1 MGCRQATLL
10 GTVEELIFISSSSVA
25 HDGWLVEVTRVSV
38 DHVPNLCVTPH
49 LHIHRQGS
57 ALHIGMDPEIEAAL
71 AALTDATVGSRGR
84 VAVGNAAHRSQP
96 LPTATTSS
104 TSLSALARFAEAA
117 DHGSDECATK
127 DPVGSSG
134 ADPMKRLQQVC
145 PPPPVDLCTFLF
157 FRVFFS
163 VFISW

>member
-1 MGCRQATLL
+1 MA
-10 GTVEELIFISSSSVA
+10 
-25 HDGWLVEVTRVSV
+25 GWLKSHV

-84 VAVGNAAHRSQP
+84 VAVGNATHRSQP

-127 DPVGSSG
+127 DRVGSSG
-134 ADPMKRLQQVC
+134 GDPMKRLQQVC
-145 PPPPVDLCTFLF
+145 PPPPDICTFS
-157 FRVFFS
+157 FS
-163 VFISW
+163 GCFSQS

>member
-1 MGCRQATLL
+1 MA
-10 GTVEELIFISSSSVA
+10 
-25 HDGWLVEVTRVSV
+25 GWLKSHV
-38 DHVPNLCVTPH
+38 DHVPDLCVTPH
-49 LHIHRQGS
+49 LPIHRQGS

-84 VAVGNAAHRSQP
+84 VAVGNAADRSQP

-117 DHGSDECATK
+117 DHGSDECAAK
-127 DPVGSSG
+127 DRVGSSG

-145 PPPPVDLCTFLF
+145 PPPPVHLCMIHFFPGVFLSLDPANAI
-157 FRVFFS
+157 RIS
-163 VFISW
+163 GDISWW